1 MQLHTIPVYSKM
13 NVRNDASERK
23 TWLLYDPWADPILDC
38 VQIICPARIVGCTLE
53 DSNNQAYV
61 TYKGAG
67 FGVAKDMLIAL

>member
-1 MQLHTIPVYSKM
+1 MQNDKHAAM
-13 NVRNDASERK
+13 N
-23 TWLLYDPWADPILDC
+23 
-38 VQIICPARIVGCTLE
+38 TLE